1 MANATNNKPGNK
13 TNNVNA
19 TMKPI
24 NATDKP
30 KPPTIEPEPT
40 PEPIETPVTETE
52 TESTRKKV
60 KWTRANEILTI
71 TFPDGKTANFNI
83 EKVFPGFKTLST
95 DVMKHIVEYGVKQI
109 LADKTA
115 FGKNEKPANSL
126 IIEMMEKRFD
136 DLTNGIIR
144 SNEKQSKTVKI
155 EKSALS
161 AIEDKE
167 KLIAMKTLI
176 DSGMLTGYV
185 LTPEQI
191 KIIETPV
198 VETP

>member
-1 MANATNNKPGNK
+1 MANATNNKSG
-13 TNNVNA
+13 NVNA

-30 KPPTIEPEPT
+30 KPPTIET
-40 PEPIETPVTETE
+40 PKPIETPVTETE
-52 TESTRKKV
+52 TTETTETLRKKV
-60 KWTRANEILTI
+60 KWTRTNEMLSI
-71 TFPDGKTANFNI
+71 TFPTGESAIFDI
-83 EKVFPGFKTLST
+83 EKVFPGFKTLAN
-95 DVMKHIVEYGVKQI
+95 DVMKHVVEYGLKQI

-126 IIEMMEKRFD
+126 IIDMMDKRFT

-144 SNEKQSKTVKI
+144 SNEKTSKTVKI

-176 DSGMLTGYV
+176 DSGMLTGYT